1 MLDKLTPVLEAKLK
15 LLEKEDRLRE
25 KKTSLFK
32 KMKKS
37 GKRVFK
43 KRGIKRRHNEN
54 LYND

>member
-43 KRGIKRRHNEN
+43 KKGDKKEAQ
-54 LYND
+54 